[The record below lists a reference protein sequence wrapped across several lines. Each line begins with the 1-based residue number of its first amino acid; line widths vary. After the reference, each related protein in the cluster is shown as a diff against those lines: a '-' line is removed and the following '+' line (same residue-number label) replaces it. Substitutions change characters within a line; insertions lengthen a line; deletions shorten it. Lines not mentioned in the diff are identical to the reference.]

1 MPRKQVYGKR
11 STHVYSNFAG
21 FTSPVKQRKEIQ
33 PVEVL
38 EIADEFEKLTVQEVS
53 TAKDDPDLIKVR
65 SPLARRDGNAAGK
78 RARTPRLFSA
88 DKAKNGDE
96 IYANVTVTAV
106 KEALES
112 CEPAEENADTPET
125 PRLPES
131 ALSVPESI
139 AAQPKSAAATAQS
152 NIYTEYASSLLS
164 LSSRPLERFADWSDE
179 LSSHFAITKIAE
191 ASFGEVYRLSL
202 LRPHPALDRADE
214 SVLKIIA
221 LKSPPST
228 RKKMSK
234 AARKR
239 LEMMSDP
246 EDVASEVRLM
256 QRMTSIP
263 GYTMFRECCLLQGR
277 PGESFVSAWR
287 NWNEVQKGK
296 GKETSV
302 FPDPGKKASYND
314 NQLWAVVE
322 MQGKPYAYDGMY
334 APQT

>member
-38 EIADEFEKLTVQEVS
+38 EIADEFEKLVVQEVA
-53 TAKDDPDLIKVR
+53 TAKDDPNTTKVR

-78 RARTPRLFSA
+78 RARTPRLFNA
-88 DKAKNGDE
+88 DKAKNGEE
-96 IYANVTVTAV
+96 IYANVTVTAA
-106 KEALES
+106 KEAS
-112 CEPAEENADTPET
+112 KPSKENADTLEIPY
-125 PRLPES
+125 LSES
-131 ALSVPESI
+131 ALPVPESI
-139 AAQPKSAAATAQS
+139 AAQPKIAPATAQS
-152 NIYTEYASSLLS
+152 NIYTEYASSVLS

-234 AARKR
+234 AAKKR

-287 NWNEVQKGK
+287 DWNEVQKGK

-322 MQGKPYAYDGMY
+322 MQGKPYAYDGM
-334 APQT
+334 